1 MKIQYSSF
9 ISADKAA
16 ERVSNAK
23 KYFISSLLDEIKSP
37 FTNSDFEVSNNNI
50 INNRGLGRGW
60 RRKKTKRLSIDEKK
74 ISHGCRNEGEG
85 DGEDEIDSLVS
96 TFKVKRKKIV
106 KIKIMWKC
114 YVIPPVSEFPGINTW
129 L

>member
-74 ISHGCRNEGEG
+74 RNSIVNEQSISSYLSNE
-85 DGEDEIDSLVS
+85 DLN
-96 TFKVKRKKIV
+96 KKDYKKDHFSFMQNI
-106 KIKIMWKC
+106 
-114 YVIPPVSEFPGINTW
+114 
-129 L
+129 